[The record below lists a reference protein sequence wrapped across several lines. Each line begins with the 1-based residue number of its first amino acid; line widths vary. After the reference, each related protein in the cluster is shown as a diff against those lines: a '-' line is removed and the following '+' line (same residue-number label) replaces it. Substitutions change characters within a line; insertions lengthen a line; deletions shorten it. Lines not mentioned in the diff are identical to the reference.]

1 VLNTFV
7 FLVISQQEFKNVFSV
22 SEKQINLERLR
33 DQYGQLENELIA
45 TIRQFQFNEDEIW
58 EIKANALLEDLQSV
72 RGRLFKLKD
81 GDKSDEKYIIAE
93 KIMRV
98 SQDADKLGGNERI
111 SVLIETYFE
120 IKERTKNAIAIASFA
135 KEDMLKKLQ
144 KIEQGEESLVHSKN
158 VSFIENKLQQLH
170 DLEWQAMCNNT
181 SFLVSRYVVWRELP
195 PDSYKDYRAATSL
208 IKMAD
213 ASLNG
218 ERYAEFRSQVFS
230 LTHLFVN
237 SNNQINKDFKGTGIG

>member
-1 VLNTFV
+1 M
-7 FLVISQQEFKNVFSV
+7 
-22 SEKQINLERLR
+22 
-33 DQYGQLENELIA
+33 
-45 TIRQFQFNEDEIW
+45 
-58 EIKANALLEDLQSV
+58 LEDLQSV